1 MGNVADVVESR
12 LIIKTISSQILVQL
26 SQNFGVNVLINKKWI
41 YNKYWLRA

>member
-26 SQNFGVNVLINKKWI
+26 SQNFGVNVLINKK
-41 YNKYWLRA
+41 